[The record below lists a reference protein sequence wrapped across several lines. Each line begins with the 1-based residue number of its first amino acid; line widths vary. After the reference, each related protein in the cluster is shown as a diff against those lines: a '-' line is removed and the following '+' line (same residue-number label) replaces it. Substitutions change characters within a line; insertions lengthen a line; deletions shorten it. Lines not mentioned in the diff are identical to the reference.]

1 MNVFIT
7 GFSGTGKTT
16 TGHEVARLLGWTFV
30 DMDDEIVASTGTAI
44 EDIFKQ
50 HGEEGFRRL
59 ERETLSQISRADRQV
74 VSTGGG
80 TIMDERNRATMDSSG
95 VVVLL
100 EARPDTIIRRLRQ
113 QRVEQG
119 TDLVARPMLDSDD
132 LRQRVHSLKSERQ
145 FNYTLAHWTVHT
157 DLLTPAEAAAEV
169 VRGLDTVTDHRT
181 HASDSPDPDLA
192 AEVRTSSGSY
202 PLWVGWDI
210 IEELGERVR
219 SVLDTRVAYIISDTG
234 AQPQARRVQV
244 SMERAGIPTHLFF
257 IPSGEQSKTL
267 ETAQR
272 IYTWL
277 AGLKAE
283 RGHLILAVGGGVVGD
298 LAGFVAATFLRGIPY
313 AQVPTTLLAM
323 MDASIGGKTAVD
335 LLQGKNLVGAF
346 YQPKFVLA
354 DVSTLRTLPER
365 ELNSGWAEALK
376 HGLIMDESLLS
387 TFESQR
393 ESIRSLEPEIATAVI
408 RRSMAIKAAVV
419 SKDEKETLGIRV
431 LLNYGHTIGHG
442 LEAATGYSRYLHG
455 EAVSVGMMGAA
466 RIGCDV
472 GLMSADDVER
482 QKSVLADY
490 GLPLHAR
497 GVDPDRVLDAMR
509 SDKKTAAGAI
519 RWVLLDGIGK
529 ATTKNDV
536 PPETVAT
543 ALRNLTG

>member
-1 MNVFIT
+1 
-7 GFSGTGKTT
+7 
-16 TGHEVARLLGWTFV
+16 
-30 DMDDEIVASTGTAI
+30 
-44 EDIFKQ
+44 
-50 HGEEGFRRL
+50 
-59 ERETLSQISRADRQV
+59 
-74 VSTGGG
+74 
-80 TIMDERNRATMDSSG
+80 
-95 VVVLL
+95 
-100 EARPDTIIRRLRQ
+100 
-113 QRVEQG
+113 
-119 TDLVARPMLDSDD
+119 MLDSDD

-169 VRGLDTVTDHRT
+169 VRGLDTVTARRT
-181 HASDSPDPDLA
+181 GASDSPDPDLA

-210 IEELGERVR
+210 IEELAERVR
-219 SVLDTRVAYIISDTG
+219 SVLDTRVAYVISDTG

-272 IYTWL
+272 IYSLLGRTQGRTRTSDTGSGRRCGRRPRRIRRRNL
-277 AGLKAE
+277 
-283 RGHLILAVGGGVVGD
+283 
-298 LAGFVAATFLRGIPY
+298 LRGIPY

-335 LLQGKNLVGAF
+335 LPQGKNLVGAF

-376 HGLIMDESLLS
+376 HGLIMDEGLLS
-387 TFESQR
+387 TFESRR
-393 ESIRSLEPEIATAVI
+393 ESIRSLEPEIATDVM

-442 LEAATGYSRYLHG
+442 LEAATGYSQYLHG

-472 GLMSADDVER
+472 GLMSAADVER

-490 GLPLHAR
+490 GLPLHAK

-519 RWVLLDGIGK
+519 GGCFWTASGRLPRK
-529 ATTKNDV
+529 TTFRRK
-536 PPETVAT
+536 P
-543 ALRNLTG
+543 